1 MADVRPFSALRP
13 ADHLANR
20 VIAPPYDV
28 LTDSEA
34 RILAKDPLSFVR
46 VTRSEVDL
54 DPSIDPHSDAAYEKA
69 RENLEAFIEA
79 QTLTQDE

>member
-54 DPSIDPHSDAAYEKA
+54 DP
-69 RENLEAFIEA
+69 
-79 QTLTQDE
+79 